1 MKNINNEIFREYF
14 GYQNPSFSTTD
25 LFEANQAKNDQM
37 VNLLND
43 MLTDLRNAVSKK
55 EIPENENYNK
65 VIGIVKKSSALINN
79 KKIRESKYTHS

>member
-1 MKNINNEIFREYF
+1 
-14 GYQNPSFSTTD
+14 
-25 LFEANQAKNDQM
+25 M

-79 KKIRESKYTHS
+79 KKIRESKYAHPQKCFKDYQLLLDKKTY

>member
-1 MKNINNEIFREYF
+1 
-14 GYQNPSFSTTD
+14 
-25 LFEANQAKNDQM
+25 M